1 MSPLKT
7 GRLLGRKKAADEVRR
22 IASTVSDAL
31 REDFGDSPS
40 AIKQIGRI
48 TGASLNTIANWYR
61 ARNMPSSN
69 HLLVL
74 ARSSPTILV
83 FVVREIG
90 GDDLVDAFETFS
102 RRRTSTEV
110 SSTPPFVR
118 SINVSNNGTL
128 NGTISLNRRQTW
140 FVSELSKGHACDA
153 RNIVNYWKVSIRTAR
168 RDLAELLRHKRIR
181 YIGAKRKGMYEIQ
194 GLGGSP

>member
-1 MSPLKT
+1 MSPSKT
-7 GRLLGRKKAADEVRR
+7 GRLLTRRKAADEVRR

-40 AIKQIGRI
+40 AIKRIGGI

-74 ARSSPTILV
+74 ARSSPSILV

-90 GDDLVDAFETFS
+90 GDDLVDAFEVFS
-102 RRRTSTEV
+102 WRRASPAV
-110 SSTPPFVR
+110 SSTSPVTP
-118 SINVSNNGTL
+118 SSNTSSDGTL
-128 NGTISLNRRQTW
+128 NGTIRPNRRQTW
-140 FVSELSKGHACDA
+140 FVGELRKGRPCDA
-153 RNIVNYWKVSIRTAR
+153 SDIVTHWKVSLRTAR
-168 RDLAELLRHKRIR
+168 RDLAELLHHRRIQ
-181 YIGAKRKGMYEIQ
+181 YIGAKRNGAYRIMT
-194 GLGGSP
+194 